1 MKQAKLL
8 FGAGFAALLSIGMLA
23 GCGHRNTGKDTYD
36 ENGRLILNLK
46 NVYFDTW
53 EGSDTYTEM
62 LNEKFGVKVKASN
75 YDYNEWDG
83 MVNTAINGNNLTDTI
98 QFNLKAYNFGS
109 TYEKWVDDMMIK
121 PLPDDMSKWP
131 NLQEMLSHVSN
142 IDALKIDG
150 KLYGIP
156 IMNDIVN
163 YQKDFSN
170 FTYVYRRDCAKKI
183 DEKNQGKS

>member
-1 MKQAKLL
+1 MTHRKEPAR
-8 FGAGFAALLSIGMLA
+8 FYGSALSVRRNDLSISTCDSDVPHDELVGAHAEKLALGMLA

-98 QFNLKAYNFGS
+98 QFNS
-109 TYEKWVDDMMIK
+109 SK
-121 PLPDDMSKWP
+121 P
-131 NLQEMLSHVSN
+131 
-142 IDALKIDG
+142 
-150 KLYGIP
+150 
-156 IMNDIVN
+156 
-163 YQKDFSN
+163 
-170 FTYVYRRDCAKKI
+170 
-183 DEKNQGKS
+183 